1 MKKEKKDIL
10 DRWYSNHCA
19 LLPGTSENSD
29 IKISDEQV
37 SELIEQT
44 SLPKKKIMQY
54 IRLRDKDPIIEIDIS
69 SVDMKMTNEQKDI
82 LDAWYYTKNC
92 LKGYS
97 IKNAQAS
104 ELAEQTG
111 LPKDTIKEYMK
122 SRKEGPFY
130 DNHGPECSF
139 TSQTLKELLRHQN
152 EEHNVD
158 KPNVGEIPQE
168 ESDATDPKIPRIT
181 NDPGDD
187 SVDDDDDINL
197 TQNQEE
203 ESPEVAGEVGQIMSP
218 QKMKLY

>member
-1 MKKEKKDIL
+1 M
-10 DRWYSNHCA
+10 SSSG
-19 LLPGTSENSD
+19 LLLCRMS
-29 IKISDEQV
+29 
-37 SELIEQT
+37 
-44 SLPKKKIMQY
+44 
-54 IRLRDKDPIIEIDIS
+54 IIEIDIS

-152 EEHNVD
+152 EEHNLASID
-158 KPNVGEIPQE
+158 KPMPNL
-168 ESDATDPKIPRIT
+168 DATDAKIPRIT
-181 NDPGDD
+181 TNDP
-187 SVDDDDDINL
+187 VDDDNDIDL
-197 TQNQEE
+197 TQTQEE
-203 ESPEVAGEVGQIMSP
+203 ESPEKPVDPISTEVAVEVGPILAP
-218 QKMKLY
+218 PKMKLS